1 MKRAL
6 IPALCAAIA
15 ACNSSATA
23 PRVGAEFDL
32 GVRTPAAVEGT
43 PLVVE
48 FDSVLE
54 DTRCP
59 VNAQCVQEGRA
70 AVRILVTYAS
80 GPDILHDLRLV
91 DRPDSSTALVGGWFV
106 DFVDLL
112 PHPVVGQ
119 EMTPE
124 SRRVRLR
131 IRQALD

>member
-6 IPALCAAIA
+6 IPILCAAIA

-23 PRVGAEFDL
+23 PRAGAEFDL
-32 GVRTPAAVEGT
+32 GLNSPTAVAGSS
-43 PLVVE
+43 LVIE

-59 VNAQCVQEGRA
+59 INAQCIQEGRA
-70 AVRILVTYAS
+70 AVRILITYAN

-106 DFVDLL
+106 DFVDLF
-112 PHPVVGQ
+112 PHPAVGQ
-119 EMTPE
+119 EMPPDQ
-124 SRRVRLR
+124 RRVRMR